1 MYPNG
6 EKAQLDYILGRKKW
20 RNTFKNCQSYNSFD
34 SISFDH
40 RIVSCKVKISY
51 RQSKPSPK
59 RPLSKIDWKAVL
71 CDNDLQNRYAADVYN
86 RYEALSKQM
95 TEPSTDDRCEALI
108 AANAEVAENIL
119 PKKSWNLKS
128 TRGTRANLQSAK
140 ESLDK
145 AYSKQLDQHIS
156 TKTAQTDQLQAER
169 QSAKAWETIRERTNK
184 KSSPLSKVK
193 GDTKKVRLK
202 TWYDHLKSLLG
213 PEPPDVDISDDY
225 FNRKIQIIF
234 LLLLANL
241 LWRNLI
247 SASQNSPKA
256 KHLALKT
263 YLQWYGNILS
273 SKTSSWH
280 SVMKL

>member
-20 RNTFKNCQSYNSFD
+20 RNTFKNCHSYNSFD

-119 PKKSWNLKS
+119 PKKS
-128 TRGTRANLQSAK
+128 
-140 ESLDK
+140 
-145 AYSKQLDQHIS
+145 
-156 TKTAQTDQLQAER
+156 
-169 QSAKAWETIRERTNK
+169 
-184 KSSPLSKVK
+184 
-193 GDTKKVRLK
+193 
-202 TWYDHLKSLLG
+202 
-213 PEPPDVDISDDY
+213 
-225 FNRKIQIIF
+225 
-234 LLLLANL
+234 
-241 LWRNLI
+241 
-247 SASQNSPKA
+247 
-256 KHLALKT
+256 
-263 YLQWYGNILS
+263 
-273 SKTSSWH
+273 
-280 SVMKL
+280 